1 MDEHWWDRLWKL
13 IASRGWMFWVIE
25 ICMVVLAGYNFWL
38 AAQQW
43 GITQDDPT
51 TQVGAAI
58 IAGTTELGLLVF
70 LHLLRENIYSQ
81 KLSKKQ
87 RFITCLLW
95 GVLSAG
101 GIGIS
106 LYVNQLYF
114 SDPKHWKD
122 TSGNQGLDLW
132 IRSGWP
138 MILLIGGALVPP
150 KVLKKKTKA
159 EIQEEY
165 DLKDYE
171 QERRQ
176 QLEDRR
182 RAAAKKEALEKEQ
195 RRREREQE
203 EALQIQMVRIAGPEL
218 AKQFEVIKDG
228 EFATDWL
235 GLKAA
240 LQRLGKWG
248 EHGPIEQSP
257 ADPNRA
263 IASVSEVAPLGPG
276 QNTPETTPAER
287 TQPGMEIVIERKPE
301 YNAMDVSR
309 YTGIPYST
317 VVDRARKKRLP
328 CHRSRNDSSIWF
340 DYNQVQAIITQAR
353 QEQQQKQ
360 AKAKSGPIAP
370 AIAGQP
376 ATQQEVGQDATQNG
390 NGHHQDG
397 ADTRNLVLVAS
408 GASTELDTQ
417 EPQSDDDDEEIE

>member
-1 MDEHWWDRLWKL
+1 MDEHWWDRLWTL

-51 TQVGAAI
+51 TKVGAAI

-87 RFITCLLW
+87 RIITCLLW

-114 SDPKHWKD
+114 ADPKHWKD

-159 EIQEEY
+159 EIAEEY

-176 QLEDRR
+176 QLEAKRR
-182 RAAAKKEALEKEQ
+182 EAAKQEALEKEQ
-195 RRREREQE
+195 RRKEREQE

-235 GLKAA
+235 GLKRA
-240 LQRLGKWG
+240 LQLQGKWS
-248 EHGPIEQSP
+248 ENGPVEPSAAGSSP
-257 ADPNRA
+257 DN
-263 IASVSEVAPLGPG
+263 ASVSEAAHLESG
-276 QNTPETTPAER
+276 QEAETTLDGV
-287 TQPGMEIVIERKPE
+287 TQSDLEVVIERKLRYTP
-301 YNAMDVSR
+301 ADVSR
-309 YTGIPYST
+309 YSGMPYST
-317 VVDRARKKRLP
+317 VVDRAKKRRLA
-328 CHRSRNDSSIWF
+328 CHRSRDGSFWF
-340 DYNQVQAIITQAR
+340 DYNQVVAAI
-353 QEQQQKQ
+353 KQ
-360 AKAKSGPIAP
+360 TKQPKAKSGPMVANTVEQ
-370 AIAGQP
+370 QP
-376 ATQQEVGQDATQNG
+376 EEQETTLVVSSNG
-390 NGHHQDG
+390 NGHHQGD
-397 ADTRNLVLVAS
+397 ADARDLALVAAG
-408 GASTELDTQ
+408 GATQPDIQEL
-417 EPQSDDDDEEIE
+417 PIDDEDEEIE